1 MESSIR
7 NILFEL
13 ALPGTTLK
21 ALDLLEYIKIDDA
34 KVFLVFRVQ
43 DDAIAI
49 AKTWEEAVLKN
60 CQKVC
65 DLEILIVFNKHIESA
80 TKNNSGIQGVKH
92 VIAIASGKGG
102 VGKSSVCLNLALAMQ
117 KQGLRVGILDT
128 DIYGPSLPTMVG
140 VFEKPSTTDSKKLI
154 PHQKFGLKLMSMGF
168 IAPKDA
174 AIVWRGLMV
183 QSAVGQMLNDVI
195 WDEGAPLDVLL
206 VDMPPG
212 TGDVQLT
219 ISQKANLTGAIIVVT
234 SQELALAD
242 ARRAIKMFEKL
253 NVPIF
258 GVIENMSSFLCPNCK
273 TTTHIFPYNG
283 VLDEC
288 EKQNMMLLGSIP
300 IDIAF
305 SESGDIGEPFLERY
319 PNHPISKIF
328 NQIAKTITSQLYA

>member
-7 NILFEL
+7 NVLFDL
-13 ALPGTTLK
+13 VLPGTTLK
-21 ALDLLEYIKIDDA
+21 ALELLEHIKIDEN
-34 KVFLVFRVQ
+34 KVLLVFRVQ
-43 DDAIAI
+43 DDTVAIEHA
-49 AKTWEEAVLKN
+49 WEETILKS

-65 DLEILIVFNKHIESA
+65 NLEILIVFNKHTESTA
-80 TKNNSGIQGVKH
+80 KTNSGIQGVKH

-128 DIYGPSLPTMVG
+128 DIYGPSLPTMSG
-140 VFEKPSTTDSKKLI
+140 IFEKPSATSSKKLI

-168 IAPKDA
+168 IVPKDA

-195 WDEGAPLDVLL
+195 WDEGFPLDVLF

-219 ISQKANLTGAIIVVT
+219 ISQKANLTGAVIVAT

-242 ARRAIKMFEKL
+242 ARRAIKMFERV
-253 NVPIF
+253 NVPIL
-258 GVIENMSSFLCPNCK
+258 GVVENMSSFLCHNCQ
-273 TTTHIFPYNG
+273 TTSHIFPHNG
-283 VLDEC
+283 GI
-288 EKQNMMLLGSIP
+288 MRS
-300 IDIAF
+300 
-305 SESGDIGEPFLERY
+305 R
-319 PNHPISKIF
+319 
-328 NQIAKTITSQLYA
+328 

>member
-7 NILFEL
+7 NVLFEL

-21 ALDLLEYIKIDDA
+21 ALDLLEHIKIDEN
-34 KVFLVFRVQ
+34 KVFLLFSVQ
-43 DDAIAI
+43 GDDLEIAR
-49 AKTWEEAVLKN
+49 AWEKVILEN

-65 DLEILIVFNKHIESA
+65 NLEILIVFNKHTENA
-80 TKNNSGIQGVKH
+80 AKTNSGIQGVKH
-92 VIAIASGKGG
+92 VIAVASGKGG

-117 KQGLRVGILDT
+117 KHGLRVGILDT

-140 VFEKPSTTDSKKLI
+140 VFEKPNTTNAKKLI

-174 AIVWRGLMV
+174 AIAWRGLMV

-195 WDEGAPLDVLL
+195 WDEGEELDVLF

-219 ISQKANLTGAIIVVT
+219 ISQKANLTGAIIVAT

-253 NVPIF
+253 SVPIF
-258 GVIENMSSFLCPNCK
+258 GVVENMSSFLCPNCK
-273 TTTHIFPYNG
+273 TTSHIFPHSG
-283 VLDEC
+283 VVDEC
-288 EKQNMMLLGSIP
+288 AKQNMMLLGSIP

-305 SESGDIGEPFLERY
+305 SESGDIGEPFLEKY
-319 PNHPISKIF
+319 PNHPISKTF